1 MDMLE
6 EADENLLRSIL
17 ECPITT
23 AYLALGCLPIR
34 FILMKRIL
42 YYNIL
47 WQKRDSLMNQFF
59 QAQLRNIV
67 KGDCSITVQ
76 EDLQILG
83 IETPTSQLSKLTEST
98 YIKLTWEKNE
108 NEALRYL
115 NREKEKHCKV
125 KHTSHTKIEMEDFP
139 SPNLVSIDE

>member
-1 MDMLE
+1 MEDIIFKQQRSLEMHLFYSHLLTNCVAWYNVSTADMDMLE

-47 WQKRDSLMNQFF
+47 WQKKDSLMNQFF
-59 QAQLRNIV
+59 QAQLRNSV

-98 YIKLTWEKNE
+98 YIKLT
-108 NEALRYL
+108 
-115 NREKEKHCKV
+115 
-125 KHTSHTKIEMEDFP
+125 
-139 SPNLVSIDE
+139 